1 MKIKKKK
8 GLFFTLTAIL
18 LVTLTLVFPV
28 KKINLRKY
36 DVEALRA
43 DQLNSLISNLENDF
57 ENALEIALTRATWAM
72 IKSIENNKAIENAT
86 ESYKELILNGTL
98 NGIEN
103 DFMRNS
109 TIKSY
114 EETVKELLND
124 YGIEINFNNKEL
136 SIYQQD
142 PFTLT
147 AKLKVE
153 ISLKDKAN
161 IASWKNSTNIIARI
175 SIEDF
180 PDPLWLA
187 NGKNNIIKKASYVDC
202 SNFRDHLENHRY
214 NSSNKAPSFL
224 LRLEN
229 KTIADEYGIES
240 FIKHNDCWY
249 FDYIYF
255 NPNSIANFNCS
266 WSDYEFKKIDSSEH
280 LKAYCEEI
288 KCLEI
293 KQKV

>member
-1 MKIKKKK
+1 MKEKK

-18 LVTLTLVFPV
+18 LVTLTLVFPI
-28 KKINLRKY
+28 KRINIRKY

-43 DQLNSLISNLENDF
+43 DQLNSLISNLEKDL

-86 ESYKELILNGTL
+86 ESYKELILDGTL
-98 NGIEN
+98 NGVEN
-103 DFMRNS
+103 AFMENS

-114 EETVKELLND
+114 EETVKELLSD
-124 YGIEINFNNKEL
+124 YGIEISFNNKEL

-142 PFTLT
+142 PFTLA
-147 AKLKVE
+147 AKLSVE
-153 ISLKDKAN
+153 ISLDDKAK
-161 IASWKNSTNIIARI
+161 IASWKKSTNAIARI
-175 SIEDF
+175 NIESF

-187 NGKNNIIKKASYVDC
+187 NRKNNIIEKANYVDC

-214 NSSNKAPSFL
+214 NASKKAPSFL

-229 KTIADEYGIES
+229 KTIANEYGIES
-240 FIKHNDCWY
+240 FINHNGYWY

-255 NPNSIANFNCS
+255 NPNSIANLNCYVQLDS
-266 WSDYEFKKIDSSEH
+266 TPYEFKKIDSREH
-280 LKAYCEEI
+280 LKAYCNRVD
-288 KCLEI
+288 CA
-293 KQKV
+293 